1 MEQSDKLTTNL
12 ELEELKSKLEM
23 VELEERLEMVQL
35 IASNQDLSGDN
46 YCCTGSDA
54 SCKPSSIN

>member
-1 MEQSDKLTTNL
+1 MNKL
-12 ELEELKSKLEM
+12 EDLKSKLEI

-35 IASNQDLSGDN
+35 ISAEQEMADDN

-54 SCKPSSIN
+54 SCKASSVN

>member
-1 MEQSDKLTTNL
+1 MNKL
-12 ELEELKSKLEM
+12 EDLKSKLQM

-35 IASNQDLSGDN
+35 ISAEQEQLEGDN

-54 SCKPSSIN
+54 SCKPSSVK